1 MKHNRFFSILAV
13 AVILSLLM
21 IAIPAIPASA
31 VDDEYIS
38 LDVEK
43 GEIGDEV
50 TVSGDDFFPS
60 IPQQTTHS
68 VYIYFS
74 SDKLEVGEEIEYYQH
89 TYEIVKEYVYTDD
102 EGEFSKTIEIPSV
115 LSDGKNSAVVQGGT
129 YYFYVTYSGDEVIK
143 AYAEFTVIGIT
154 DLSPIKGPVG
164 TEVEISG
171 VGFDGNDDIQVL
183 YDGDSIGIAS
193 GGGDRRFKAN
203 GSFTSRVEIPESIAG
218 EHTLTVEDDG
228 GHSGQVKFTVESQ
241 ITLSP
246 APASAGEEV
255 TITGTGFGEDA
266 DLIVYFDGDVVYI
279 TGDYDTNDCGGFEAR
294 FVVPE
299 LGPGTYLVEVED
311 EFFNI
316 AEAALD
322 VGPGLDISPVTSAE
336 APGNVGDTVELS
348 GNGFVASHEL
358 IITYASEPVEFTT
371 TSLADGSFTYSFT
384 IPPSPAGE
392 HAITVSDGVSTKGVS
407 FFMES
412 TPPEAPASLLPEMDT
427 KADSK
432 AEFDWT
438 DVSDA
443 SLPMTYQLQVATNG
457 QFTAD
462 SVLVNKIELTTSTYT
477 LSDEEELE
485 SVGEEAPYY
494 WRVRA
499 KDAAS
504 NQSEWSSGTR
514 FTVGVSFSM
523 PGWLL
528 YLLIAI
534 GAIGVFIL
542 GYWLGRRSAT
552 SEDYW

>member
-1 MKHNRFFSILAV
+1 VKHNRFFSILAV

-21 IAIPAIPASA
+21 VAIPAVPASA
-31 VDDEYIS
+31 AEVIS

-43 GEIGDEV
+43 SEVGDLV
-50 TVSGDDFFPS
+50 TIDGTDFLES
-60 IPQQTTHS
+60 IEGTPPHY
-68 VYIYFS
+68 VDIYFS
-74 SDKLEVGEEIEYYQH
+74 GDALDVGDEINHYNNV
-89 TYEIVKEYVYTDD
+89 YEIVKSYVPTNED
-102 EGEFSKTIEIPSV
+102 GEFSKAIEIPAV
-115 LSDGKNSAVVQGGT
+115 LNDSKESADVQGGT
-129 YYFYVTYSGDEVIK
+129 YYFYVTYLGAEVIE

-183 YDGDSIGIAS
+183 YAGDSIGIAS

-371 TSLADGSFTYSFT
+371 TSLTDGSFTYSFT
-384 IPPSPAGE
+384 VPPSPAGE
-392 HAITVSDGVSTKGVS
+392 HAITVSDGTSTKGVS

-462 SVLVNKIELTTSTYT
+462 SILVSKIELTTSTYT